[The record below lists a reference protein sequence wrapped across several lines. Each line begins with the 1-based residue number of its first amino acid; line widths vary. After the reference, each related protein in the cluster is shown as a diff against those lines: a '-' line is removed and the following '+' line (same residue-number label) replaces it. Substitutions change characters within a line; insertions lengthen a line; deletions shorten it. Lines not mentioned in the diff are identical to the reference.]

1 MMFVTA
7 AIMTLMLIMVMMAI
21 MMMTVSADVGVEL
34 VLTPWLIQLLLN

>member
-21 MMMTVSADVGVEL
+21 MMMTVSADIGVEL